1 MDILSKD
8 TDETKEDDISC
19 ASCLNGLDNEEFIT
33 ALGQN
38 YHIDCFRLDENP
50 DLMALHIGD
59 RIIDING
66 HSVEKTSSIK
76 DLHKIIDDTDRVLQ
90 LTIEHEPNTITR
102 RNPIS
107 GELEFLTTQTVSRN
121 GSSSSICPSTIDPSM
136 MMLPPVPK
144 LDKAKIAIRMD
155 EGYMSGTP
163 KKMHKL
169 IRNQKQPNQ
178 KNNNNNNN
186 NSNNNHSKQ
195 STKYNCEQ
203 SSNSLRDGKERS
215 SSMSKLLLGA
225 NVNTTD
231 GHNQMYDLSR
241 TKSFRVE
248 PQNGY
253 NTQRIFRASDLVI
266 GEMLG
271 RGFFGQVY
279 RVTHKETKEVMV
291 LKELYKWV
299 DEDAQRNFL
308 KEVAVLR
315 SLHHRNVLRFIG
327 VLYKEKKL
335 HLITEYVNGGAL
347 GSLLQSSVKLSW
359 SDKIHFACDISKGMS
374 YLHSMNIIHRD
385 LNSGNCL
392 VRDVG
397 KDRTVVVADFGLSKL
412 CKTSDS
418 TGTGTVINRKSQHV
432 RRKRY
437 TVVGTPWYMAP
448 EMLKGNKYDEKVD
461 LFSFGIIM
469 CEIIS
474 RASADP
480 DFMPR
485 TDNFGLNKQQF
496 IEMFCMNPNDH
507 CPEIFYRIAF
517 LCCDLNPDKRPSFKL
532 LQEWFDRI
540 TVHCAILGTFHS
552 QLPSDLIN
560 EIYTFNGDYS
570 VHNSPNSSVT
580 EFKSLE
586 PPQPIKF
593 TIESPTPSVVN
604 NSVDCTDSSPEKD
617 DKEVPEMIISR
628 TLSPHLAKDF
638 TPNGDRIRDSWR
650 ARRKQKIR
658 ENRQRVKKDMPSNN
672 TTATESIHKKPAV
685 ANT

>member
-1 MDILSKD
+1 
-8 TDETKEDDISC
+8 
-19 ASCLNGLDNEEFIT
+19 
-33 ALGQN
+33 
-38 YHIDCFRLDENP
+38 
-50 DLMALHIGD
+50 MALHIGD

-102 RNPIS
+102 RNPVS

-121 GSSSSICPSTIDPSM
+121 ASSSSIDPSV
-136 MMLPPVPK
+136 MLPPVVPK
-144 LDKAKIAIRMD
+144 LDKAKIAMRMD

-163 KKMHKL
+163 KKNNKL
-169 IRNQKQPNQ
+169 IRNQKNQ
-178 KNNNNNNN
+178 
-186 NSNNNHSKQ
+186 NHQKGHTRQ
-195 STKYNCEQ
+195 SGTKFNCEQ

-225 NVNTTD
+225 NVSTTD

-248 PQNGY
+248 PQNGHY
-253 NTQRIFRASDLVI
+253 PQRIFRASDLVI

-315 SLHHRNVLRFIG
+315 SLNHRNVLRFIG

-347 GSLLQSSVKLSW
+347 VTLLQSSHIHLTW
-359 SDKIHFACDISKGMS
+359 SERIHFACDISKGMS

-412 CKTSDS
+412 CKTSETS
-418 TGTGTVINRKSQHV
+418 TTKNGTVINRKSQHV

-448 EMLKGNKYDEKVD
+448 EMLRGNKYDEKVD
-461 LFSFGIIM
+461 LFSFGIIL

-480 DFMPR
+480 DFLPR
-485 TDNFGLNKQQF
+485 TDNFGLNKQLF
-496 IEMFCMNPNDH
+496 IDMFCKNQPNGDE
-507 CPEIFYRIAF
+507 CPEVFYRIAF
-517 LCCDLNPDKRPSFKL
+517 LCCDLNPDKRPSFTL

-540 TVHCAILGTFHS
+540 TIHCAILGNYHS
-552 QLPSDLIN
+552 QLPADLIN
-560 EIYTFNGDYS
+560 EIYNFNGEDFVY
-570 VHNSPNSSVT
+570 NSSPT
-580 EFKSLE
+580 SESIDYIKIPS
-586 PPQPIKF
+586 PPKF
-593 TIESPTPSVVN
+593 TIESPSSTSTSRQVT
-604 NSVDCTDSSPEKD
+604 SIDCTDSSPEKD
-617 DKEVPEMIISR
+617 DTEVPEIIISR

-658 ENRQRVKKDMPSNN
+658 ENRQRVKKDMASNN
-672 TTATESIHKKPAV
+672 NNNNNNNTVTESIHKKPTV
-685 ANT
+685 TNT